1 MIIPT
6 SGSSH
11 INGGR
16 REVVQARGRRSQF
29 GASDDEDARET
40 ALKEQFNL
48 REIGGL
54 SDDDEENEE
63 KESHMEENRW

>member
-1 MIIPT
+1 MIIPA

-16 REVVQARGRRSQF
+16 REVVARGRRSQF
-29 GASDDEDARET
+29 GASVDEDVKET
-40 ALKEQFNL
+40 ALKEHFNL

-54 SDDDEENEE
+54 SDDDGENEE
-63 KESHMEENRW
+63 KESLMEENRW